1 MAAHTVVVEL
11 PKILYTGESEE
22 SEICDRHVAIFL
34 PCQSVS
40 MNRQSFIIAR
50 LALVA
55 VVPSLS
61 GCSPAP
67 PPSPV
72 AAAVSHDLPGP
83 NKEREAWEV
92 YFLQGN
98 RVGYG
103 HTTARRD
110 VESSRNTGRREVL
123 RTESVC
129 RLSLRRGSQTNR
141 QEIRV
146 SSVETTDGRLVSFES
161 VTGMGPTAIRTT
173 GRVVGDRLDLETTGK
188 AAAPVQSS
196 IAWSADV
203 GGPFALEQ
211 SLARRPML
219 PGQRRA
225 LKMLAV
231 DFQQA
236 AKVEMVAK
244 DFERTSLPDGPRE
257 LLRIESV
264 TQLPDGQKI
273 EQTIWTDRAGETLKI
288 SSPALG
294 GLETVR
300 ATKAEALEKADAA
313 EFDLLPHMTIK
324 IDRPLDQAHRTRRI
338 RYRVHLDGSDPAAAF
353 AVGPSQSVR
362 SIDANTAEITVYAI
376 RPGQPGGNPKAPAE
390 RPTDNDLRPNL
401 FIQCDDPQIVAD
413 ARQAAGDERD
423 PWRVAVLLER
433 FVNRAVK
440 KKDFSQTFATAVEVA
455 RSREGDCTEHAV
467 YLAALAR
474 ARKIPARV
482 AIGLVYMEREQAF
495 GYHLWTEV
503 YIGER
508 WVPIDGTLAFG
519 GIGAGHLK
527 IAQSDLQGATAY
539 SSLLPVT
546 RILGRLKIEVVDVE
560 DSD

>member
-1 MAAHTVVVEL
+1 MTRIHF
-11 PKILYTGESEE
+11 ILAGSA
-22 SEICDRHVAIFL
+22 IVAGL
-34 PCQSVS
+34 LGP
-40 MNRQSFIIAR
+40 
-50 LALVA
+50 
-55 VVPSLS
+55 

-67 PPSPV
+67 PPVPAV
-72 AAAVSHDLPGP
+72 AAVANDAPRP
-83 NKEREAWEV
+83 NKERESWEI

-110 VESSRNTGRREVL
+110 VMPGSDHNRESGREVL

-146 SSVETTDGRLVSFES
+146 SSVETPDGGLISFES
-161 VTGMGPTAIRTT
+161 ATGMGPAAIRTT
-173 GRVVGDRLDLETTGK
+173 GRVVGNRLDLETTGK

-231 DFQQA
+231 DYQQA
-236 AKVEMVAK
+236 AKVELVAK
-244 DFERTSLPDGPRE
+244 NYEQTPLPGGPRE
-257 LLRIESV
+257 LLRMESV
-264 TQLPDGQKI
+264 MQLPDGQKI
-273 EQTIWTDRAGETLKI
+273 EQTIWTDRSGETIKM

-300 ATKAEALEKADAA
+300 ATKDEALEKADAA
-313 EFDLLPHMTIK
+313 EFDLLPHMKIK
-324 IDRPLDQAHRTRRI
+324 IDRPLDHTHRTRRI
-338 RYRVHLDGSDPAAAF
+338 RYRVHLDGSDPAATF

-376 RPGQPGGNPKAPAE
+376 RPGQQDGNPKAPAE

-401 FIQCDDPQIVAD
+401 FIQSDDPRIVSD
-413 ARQAAGDERD
+413 ARQAVGDERD

-433 FVNRAVK
+433 FVHRAVK
-440 KKDFSQTFATAVEVA
+440 TKDFSQTFATAAEVA

-482 AIGLVYMEREQAF
+482 AIGLVYMEREHAF

-503 YIGER
+503 FIDGR
-508 WVPIDGTLAFG
+508 WIPIDGTLASG

-539 SSLLPVT
+539 SAFLPVT
-546 RILGRLKIEVVDVE
+546 RILGRLKIEVLDVE